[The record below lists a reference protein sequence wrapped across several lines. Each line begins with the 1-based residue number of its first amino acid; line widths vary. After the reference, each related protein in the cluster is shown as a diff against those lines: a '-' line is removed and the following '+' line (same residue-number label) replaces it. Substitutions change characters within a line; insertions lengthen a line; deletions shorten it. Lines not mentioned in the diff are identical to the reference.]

1 MSIPFK
7 LLSICSL
14 RTVLININK
23 EIMLTPNDNSIMLRT
38 ELMGLLKIFFKL
50 SLKMLI
56 AQGTF

>member
-7 LLSICSL
+7 LLSICSF

-38 ELMGLLKIFFKL
+38 ELIGLLKIFFKL
-50 SLKMLI
+50 SLKILI